1 MNLLFDQ
8 NISHRLISQIKD
20 IFPLAKQVR
29 ELGLENQSDIKIWG
43 FSKKHNYTIVTFD
56 GDFYDLSIVRGHP
69 PKIILIKTYNQTTV
83 NIERILRINLTAISG
98 FIKKDSLACLE
109 ILSFE

>member
-1 MNLLFDQ
+1 L
-8 NISHRLISQIKD
+8 IKD

-29 ELGLENQSDIKIWG
+29 ELGLENQSDIKIWE
-43 FSKKHNYTIVTFD
+43 FAKKNNHTIVTFD

-83 NIERILRINLTAISG
+83 NIERILRINLSAISA
-98 FIKKDSLACLE
+98 FINEENLACLE
-109 ILSFE
+109 ILSVE